1 MQYRKQ
7 EFSVKEDDKKEHKK
21 GRDQEVFSE
30 DIRW

>member
-7 EFSVKEDDKKEHKK
+7 EFSVEEEDKKEYKK
-21 GRDQEVFSE
+21 GRDWEVFSE